1 VDTGNVTITVVQM
14 TWFGWIIYLVVA
26 MIGGLASNL
35 INSKGTMKRI
45 CLGEDK
51 KCIEMGPLPDIIAGI
66 AASLGILWAMTPQ
79 TLMQLIGMGA
89 IAGYGG
95 SAILQA
101 LVNRLVA
108 DVSQKEKETLSE
120 INNNLKKTTQ
130 ELEEKNLAIVQKEK
144 QLDSDKALVSIM
156 EKIAAA
162 KNLVTGG

>member
-1 VDTGNVTITVVQM
+1 MDNTTVTISVVQM
-14 TWFGWIIYLVVA
+14 DWFRWAIFLVVA
-26 MIGGLASNL
+26 MVGGFASNL
-35 INSKGTMKRI
+35 INGKGIMKRV

-51 KCIEMGPLPDIIAGI
+51 KSIDMGPIPDIIAGI

-79 TLMQLIGMGA
+79 TLMQLIGMAA

-108 DVSQKEKETLSE
+108 DVAQKEKETLSAINSNLE
-120 INNNLKKTTQ
+120 IAKKQ
-130 ELEEKNLAIVQKEK
+130 LEEKNLAIIEKEK

-156 EKIAAA
+156 ETIAAA
-162 KNLVTGG
+162 KNLNTGG